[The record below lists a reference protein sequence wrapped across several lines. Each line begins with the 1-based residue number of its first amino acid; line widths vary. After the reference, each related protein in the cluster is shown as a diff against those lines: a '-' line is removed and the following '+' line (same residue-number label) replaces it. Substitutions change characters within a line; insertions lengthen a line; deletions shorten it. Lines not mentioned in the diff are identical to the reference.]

1 LGFEQKEADM
11 TEWNQLVQ
19 KVRNLSKTISV
30 GLVGK
35 YVELPDAYL
44 SLVEAMKH
52 AGFTYDTDIEIDW
65 IDSEALTGDA
75 MVEALKGL
83 DAIVVPGGFGK
94 RGIDGK
100 IDAIQYA
107 RENNV
112 PFLRS
117 EERRVGKVCRYRKW
131 LEKD

>member
-83 DAIVVPGGFGK
+83 DAIVVPVVLVSEALMVK
-94 RGIDGK
+94 LM
-100 IDAIQYA
+100 
-107 RENNV
+107 
-112 PFLRS
+112 PFS
-117 EERRVGKVCRYRKW
+117 MHVKTMYHF
-131 LEKD
+131 